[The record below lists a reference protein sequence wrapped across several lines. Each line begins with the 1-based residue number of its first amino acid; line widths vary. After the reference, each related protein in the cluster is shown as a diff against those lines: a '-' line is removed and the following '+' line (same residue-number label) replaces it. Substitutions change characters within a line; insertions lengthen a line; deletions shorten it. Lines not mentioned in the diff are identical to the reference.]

1 MVSCAAAPLLA
12 DRHST
17 ERPLVLPI
25 YLSSPAF
32 NLAAMTSY
40 TNFCFLYHIRAS
52 AFLSEHGS
60 LRDGLAETFY
70 YYSQNLPTVALLL
83 PRAGL
88 SLALLLAFWNPQ
100 PEVLAL
106 ADAGI
111 SPRDG
116 TFFRRSDQ
124 TLTDYAR
131 GVLIANA
138 AWSAWR
144 ILVLFVSWS
153 VRVCVI
159 LSPIAYDIIIGSG
172 YGFSVVR
179 VVPASADRVI
189 AGKRRMGKRSIQSP
203 RIRSTRV
210 TLYHGLGAKVPSFA
224 SSMLMSSA

>member
-1 MVSCAAAPLLA
+1 
-12 DRHST
+12 
-17 ERPLVLPI
+17 
-25 YLSSPAF
+25 
-32 NLAAMTSY
+32 MTSY

-52 AFLSEHGS
+52 AFLGEHGS

-88 SLALLLAFWNPQ
+88 SLALLFAFWSPQ

-116 TFFRRSDQ
+116 TFFRKSDQ

-144 ILVLFVSWS
+144 ILILFVSWL
-153 VRVCVI
+153 V
-159 LSPIAYDIIIGSG
+159 L
-172 YGFSVVR
+172 
-179 VVPASADRVI
+179 
-189 AGKRRMGKRSIQSP
+189 
-203 RIRSTRV
+203 
-210 TLYHGLGAKVPSFA
+210 
-224 SSMLMSSA
+224 